1 MTEIVGGIILEKKL
15 PETLPKVT
23 VSWIWFDQI
32 NGTVEWTFKNNTN
45 SNQSFLLFRNSY
57 YFGNAFWPVY
67 INNDGFNEKFAT
79 IAIPLSDSGASNNSA
94 PLCVAEFQDKKR
106 IVCFLFTLAPNQQWS
121 MIEGGFSE
129 AFSPLRYS
137 AIIANVSGAKDYC
150 IKYDEKQVKDWDSQ
164 TGTNYTGYSPNPS
177 TFNTVTAKVQS
188 NYVSLFNDIITPGEC
203 PTK

>member
-1 MTEIVGGIILEKKL
+1 
-15 PETLPKVT
+15 
-23 VSWIWFDQI
+23 
-32 NGTVEWTFKNNTN
+32 
-45 SNQSFLLFRNSY
+45 
-57 YFGNAFWPVY
+57 
-67 INNDGFNEKFAT
+67 
-79 IAIPLSDSGASNNSA
+79 
-94 PLCVAEFQDKKR
+94 
-106 IVCFLFTLAPNQQWS
+106 

-129 AFSPLRYS
+129 AFSPSGYS